1 MKIHYSKLLV
11 KKVFLITEIGN
22 HINVMK
28 MLLLNVKIQWFVSE
42 FAEMGFNDGEKIV
55 SSLLRFLTTLLPDGK
70 WKQERKKERK
80 KGYERC
86 TLNLSVVIL
95 WLLMQS
101 EESCIWKWISCSWH
115 SLKPDWKPLATEPFQ
130 LSFPNCGMISL
141 PMLGWP
147 PHCLFF
153 KTCW

>member
-11 KKVFLITEIGN
+11 KKVFLITERGN

-28 MLLLNVKIQWFVSE
+28 MLLLNVKIHWFVSE
-42 FAEMGFNDGEKIV
+42 FAEMGFNDGDKIV

-101 EESCIWKWISCSWH
+101 EELY
-115 SLKPDWKPLATEPFQ
+115 LKMNQLLLAFPKTRLKTIGNRAFPAIIPKLWND
-130 LSFPNCGMISL
+130 LSAHVRMASSL
-141 PMLGWP
+141 P
-147 PHCLFF
+147 LF
-153 KTCW
+153 